1 MNSFSEFRLNSSTL
15 GSGPVAGPVYI
26 VMYRPFCRV
35 RDTAWADK
43 KLLTTQE
50 ELLCLQLVIS
60 RLHNINQQNAPLLH
74 EYFNF

>member
-35 RDTAWADK
+35 RDTA
-43 KLLTTQE
+43 
-50 ELLCLQLVIS
+50 
-60 RLHNINQQNAPLLH
+60 
-74 EYFNF
+74 